1 MMRKYLKGSSNIR
14 FLFFIF
20 TFSLSIVV
28 FGFNPKISTNSAGED
43 KGREVNKSLDKLPS
57 NRTYKDVL
65 QRDTPR
71 SSLRAFLKA
80 ARKGDLKSAVQFLD
94 FSSSSIKINES
105 EKEKYARELR
115 VVIDRALWL
124 DLSLIN
130 DSYQGDV
137 NEESL
142 PISQE
147 RVAQLFTNKGKKIDV
162 LMHHFLLP
170 SGLGVWK
177 FASSTVHQIPDLYRE
192 YGYGSIGDKLSDI
205 FPAYTFFYLELWQW
219 VFLFILVIAVF
230 VTVYIPTK
238 IIAFFF
244 KRSHFELGSQMARL
258 TERSFRIFML
268 FLVAR
273 MFLNLMRPPAAIRA
287 ILQAQTL
294 FLISAIWLC
303 CALLGLVRDYFK
315 IRLERNEKKT
325 AAVLLQPATNI
336 VRFFVIVVIIMVWF
350 ENIGLNA
357 TTVLTGFGIGGIA
370 VALAAQ
376 KSIENL
382 IGAVTLHV
390 SAPVK
395 LGDFGQFG
403 NFIGTVEFIG
413 LRYTKIR
420 TRNRTL
426 VNIPN
431 AVFVDM
437 SLESFTERDKIRF
450 SPVLKISRETT
461 ADQIRKILADVK
473 LLLEESDL
481 VESGTHRIR
490 FQEFGE
496 SSLDLKV
503 VAYIKTKI
511 YSEYLEVVEEL
522 NLKIM
527 DAIQSS
533 GTSLAVPAR
542 AVTLSK

>member
-1 MMRKYLKGSSNIR
+1 MLGIEIKAETPGNPEKEKKKAEIDK
-14 FLFFIF
+14 
-20 TFSLSIVV
+20 SI
-28 FGFNPKISTNSAGED
+28 
-43 KGREVNKSLDKLPS
+43 DKLPS
-57 NRTYKDVL
+57 NRTYKDLL

-71 SSLRAFLKA
+71 SSLRAFLQA
-80 ARKGDLKSAVQFLD
+80 ARKGDFKKAANFLD
-94 FSSSSIKINES
+94 FSYSSTKIEES

-115 VVIDRALWL
+115 VVIDRALWI
-124 DLSLIN
+124 DLSLIDDTPTGN
-130 DSYQGDV
+130 LQ
-137 NEESL
+137 EKSL
-142 PISQE
+142 PVSQE
-147 RVAQLFTNKGKKIDV
+147 RVAQLFTDNGKNIDI
-162 LMHHFLLP
+162 LMHHISLP
-170 SGLGVWK
+170 SGLVVWK
-177 FASSTVHQIPDLYRE
+177 FASSTVHQIPELYRE
-192 YGYGSIGDKLSDI
+192 YGYGTIGDKLSDI

-219 VFLFILVIAVF
+219 VFLLILLVAVF
-230 VTVYIPTK
+230 ITVYIPTK
-238 IIAFFF
+238 IIALFL
-244 KRSHFELGSQMARL
+244 KKSRFELRIQMARL
-258 TERSFRIFML
+258 TERSFRIFLL
-268 FLVAR
+268 FLVSR
-273 MFLNLMRPPAAIRA
+273 IFLNLMKPPAAIRT

-303 CALLGLVRDYFK
+303 CALLGIVRDYFRM
-315 IRLERNEKKT
+315 RLEKNDKKT

-336 VRFFVIVVIIMVWF
+336 VRFFVIVVIVMVWF

-382 IGAVTLHV
+382 IGAVTLHA

-403 NFIGTVEFIG
+403 NFLGTVEFIG

-420 TRNRTL
+420 TTNRTL

-450 SPVLKISRETT
+450 SPVLKISRKTSP
-461 ADQIRKILADVK
+461 DQIREILADVK
-473 LLLEESDL
+473 ILFEENDM
-481 VESGTHRIR
+481 VETGTHWIR

-503 VAYIKTKI
+503 VAYIKTKV
-511 YSEYLEVVEEL
+511 YSEYLEVIEDL

-527 DAIQSS
+527 DAIQSA

-542 AVTLSK
+542 TITFNNKPINGEIA